1 MFFMWK
7 LSNGKLI
14 QATDL
19 ARVKFRTNI
28 SAAVLAKL
36 KVMADDYDT
45 HVNYLLESGVQAVL
59 EQNTIVYDKATRPA
73 DRVQYKT
80 TYDADLLEALKA
92 FAKQHQVYINDVIE
106 YSVQYIDLNDVKNA
120 SYKHR
125 VE

>member
-1 MFFMWK
+1 MWK

-14 QATDL
+14 QATDI

-28 SAAVLAKL
+28 SAEVLEKL

-59 EQNTIVYDKATRPA
+59 NQNTIVYDKATRPT
-73 DRVQYKT
+73 DRIQYKT
-80 TYDADLLEALKA
+80 TYDAELLEALKA